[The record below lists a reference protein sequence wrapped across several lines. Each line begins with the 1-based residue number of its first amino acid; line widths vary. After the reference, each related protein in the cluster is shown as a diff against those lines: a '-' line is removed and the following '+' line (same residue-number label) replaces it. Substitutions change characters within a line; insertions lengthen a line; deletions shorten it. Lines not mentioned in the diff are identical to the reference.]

1 MDSSGRAVMDARHR
15 GSDVVSILLYQWI
28 PLEALRCRQSL
39 CRWVVSIL
47 LYQWIPLEAFLQETI
62 WFFSVC
68 FNPSVSMDSSGRN
81 VRQLLMRFLN
91 SRFNPSV
98 SMDSSGRRLFG
109 VLHLFPT
116 QVSILLY
123 QWIPL
128 EDSPRHLHTYTRI
141 KFQSFC
147 INGFLWKHGINKVHS
162 RVAQFQSFCINGFLW
177 KSCHGCST
185 PGIRCSFNP
194 SVSMDS
200 SGSPPVPAIPVPLGS
215 FNPSVSMDSSGSL
228 FAGNDLVFLSMFQ
241 SFCINGFLWK
251 KCEAIINAVSE
262 LSFQSFCINGFLWKT
277 SFWRP
282 PPLPD
287 SSFNPSVSMDSSGR
301 FAPPFAYLHPN
312 KVSIL
317 LYQWIPLEA
326 WYQQSAFPCST
337 VSILLYQW
345 IPLEASCPGR
355 P

>member
-200 SGSPPVPAIPVPLGS
+200 SGS
-215 FNPSVSMDSSGSL
+215 
-228 FAGNDLVFLSMFQ
+228 FLSGAALIG
-241 SFCINGFLWK
+241 SG
-251 KCEAIINAVSE
+251 
-262 LSFQSFCINGFLWKT
+262 SFQSFCINGFLWKPV
-277 SFWRP
+277 R
-282 PPLPD
+282 
-287 SSFNPSVSMDSSGR
+287 
-301 FAPPFAYLHPN
+301 
-312 KVSIL
+312 
-317 LYQWIPLEA
+317 
-326 WYQQSAFPCST
+326 
-337 VSILLYQW
+337 
-345 IPLEASCPGR
+345 
-355 P
+355 